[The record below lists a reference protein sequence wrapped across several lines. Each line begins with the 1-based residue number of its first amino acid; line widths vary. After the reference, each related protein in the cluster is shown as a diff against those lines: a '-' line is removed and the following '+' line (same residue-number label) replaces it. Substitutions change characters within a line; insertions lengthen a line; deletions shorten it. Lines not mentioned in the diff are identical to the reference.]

1 MRKQTRLSIKLRRG
15 SVCVIVAVCAIV
27 MVSIVAITLDGGTL
41 QTERRRAQ
49 NVADAAAMA
58 AASVLYEHYPRD
70 QGKDPNNLARDAAFD
85 YAKSNGYANDFST
98 KGGGDGQGEQSVVD
112 NSNRSLVE
120 VNIPPKSG
128 PYAGKDSYVEVLVTY
143 HQQRYFSRVFGADPI
158 PVKARAVA
166 RGAWVAPKIG
176 VIVLE
181 YTGKAAL
188 SAQGT
193 GAFTETGAAVIVNSN
208 NESAVVDGGNGT
220 LKAESFQITGNYTLS
235 GNGQMVTSP
244 VPNEIYTGVHPT
256 PDPLAYLPVPTAPP
270 QGTVT
275 ETDLGSGNTQYVL
288 SPGTHYNLP
297 TFNTGDVVIFQ
308 QASAGNGGIHYIQSG
323 GFKSTGATIKMD
335 TGTTGGMMLYNAGTG
350 TSDNINITGNPA
362 GTVNLSPL
370 TSGPYKGLTLWQRRD
385 AYQEVHVE
393 GNGDFTIKGT
403 FYAAAAELQ
412 VVGNGTLSNIG
423 SQYVSRE
430 LAISGNGNV
439 NISWAG
445 EEVAPTRI
453 ITLVE

>member
-1 MRKQTRLSIKLRRG
+1 MRKQTPISIRLRRG

-27 MVSIVAITLDGGTL
+27 MISIVAITLDGGTL

-58 AASVLYEHYPRD
+58 AASVLYENYPKD
-70 QGKDPNNLARDAAFD
+70 QGKDPNKLAQDAAFG
-85 YAKSNGYANDFST
+85 YAKTNGYANDASSAA
-98 KGGGDGQGEQSVVD
+98 GAD
-112 NSNRSLVE
+112 NSNTSLVE

-176 VIVLE
+176 VLVLE

-188 SAQGT
+188 SAQGN

-208 NESAVVDGGNGT
+208 NESAVVDGGNGL
-220 LKAESFQITGNYTLS
+220 LKAESFQITGNYTTS
-235 GNGQMVTSP
+235 GNGQMITSP
-244 VPNEIYTGVHPT
+244 VPDQIYTGVHPT

-270 QGTVT
+270 PGTIT
-275 ETDLGSGNTQYVL
+275 KTPLGSGNFEYLL
-288 SPGTHYNLP
+288 SPGSYYANDLP
-297 TFNTGDVVIFQ
+297 NFNTGDVVIFQ
-308 QASAGNGGIHYIQSG
+308 QASAGNGGIHYLAAG
-323 GFKSTGATIKMD
+323 GFKSTGATIMMD
-335 TGTTGGMMLYNAGTG
+335 TATTGGMMLYNAATG
-350 TSDNINITGNPA
+350 TSDNIKITGNPD
-362 GTVNLSPL
+362 GSVNMTPL
-370 TSGPYKGLTLWQRRD
+370 TSGPYKGLTIWQARN
-385 AYQEVHVE
+385 AYQEITIE
-393 GNGDFTIKGT
+393 GNGDFTVKGT
-403 FYAAAAELQ
+403 LYAAAAELQ
-412 VVGNGTLSNIG
+412 VAGNGAVSNIG